1 MAKVTGLNQSP
12 RAPAMRRAVY
22 FRPGPSGQVAAVW
35 PQRSKASLSPKQK
48 EAIAAFKEAAIIA
61 KYAPAKDQMR
71 SRELAKGSQFLP
83 RDLQYMA
90 IFGRLCSLFFT
101 NGERRYQLAS
111 RYDLTELLDILGFAP
126 GSILFRGPEFWEAL
140 PPGNAGEVLTTSGAL
155 LPPVW
160 APAAG
165 GAGGGFSGFS
175 GSAGS
180 GVSSLGGATAGNY
193 MVPAKSVD
201 ISAAGFISTSTAG
214 NRDYTAYLARI
225 GPAVDGYPILDLV
238 QLGPASASESGPY
251 RVVRLY
257 LDEPVTMIGGQAY
270 SLLWA
275 MQYGNGTNYAHQ
287 IANTAN
293 NGGMFMSNG
302 PIRSWA
308 FYMAWNTLTPA
319 VSMTPDYTTG
329 RWLNSWVEGALS
341 PED

>member
-1 MAKVTGLNQSP
+1 
-12 RAPAMRRAVY
+12 MRRAVT
-22 FRPGPSGQVAAVW
+22 FRPHADGHVAQAW
-35 PQRSKASLSPKQK
+35 PISRRRSLSPKQK
-48 EAIAAFKEAAIIA
+48 EAIAAFKEAAIVA
-61 KYAPAKDQMR
+61 KYAPAADQMR
-71 SRELAKGSQFLP
+71 SREMAHGSQFLP

-90 IFGRLCSLFFT
+90 IFGRLCTLFFT

-140 PPGNAGEVLTTSGAL
+140 LPGNAGEVLTTSGNL

-180 GVSSLGGATAGNY
+180 GVGSLGGATAGNY

-201 ISAAGFISTSTAG
+201 ISAAGFISTSTAA
-214 NRDYTAYLARI
+214 NRAYTAYLARI
-225 GPAVDGYPILDLV
+225 GPAIDGYPILDLV

-257 LDEPVTMIGGQAY
+257 LEEPVTMIGGQAY
-270 SLLWA
+270 SLLWT
-275 MQYGNGTNYAHQ
+275 MNHGNGSNYSHQ
-287 IANTAN
+287 IANSAN

-302 PIRSWA
+302 PIRSSA
-308 FYMAWNTLTPA
+308 LYFGWNTTAPG
-319 VSMTPDYTTG
+319 VGMVPDHNTN
-329 RWLNSWVEGALS
+329 RWLNAWVEGALS
-341 PED
+341 PEE